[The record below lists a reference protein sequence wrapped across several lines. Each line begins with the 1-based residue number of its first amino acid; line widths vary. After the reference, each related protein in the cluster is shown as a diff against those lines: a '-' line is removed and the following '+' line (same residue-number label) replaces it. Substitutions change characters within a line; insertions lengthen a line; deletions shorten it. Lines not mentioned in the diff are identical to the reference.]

1 MQSQAGSFIKG
12 LGTGM
17 VAGAVVDNIQSAVV
31 GSNSSE
37 AIEVLVSLGF
47 NQSDAALVVGKV
59 VMQDHKNITKGSAKL
74 VKAVGDFVDGVQ
86 TMFR

>member
-1 MQSQAGSFIKG
+1 MQNSSGSFIKG

-17 VAGAVVDNIQSAVV
+17 IAGA
-31 GSNSSE
+31 
-37 AIEVLVSLGF
+37 
-47 NQSDAALVVGKV
+47 AAMVVGKA
-59 VMQDHKNITKGSAKL
+59 VMQDHKNITKGSTKL